1 MSPKLQ
7 SQSGN
12 AALAVLLSLVL
23 PGAGQLYLRRIAKGL
38 VLILSFIIA
47 IGIIWFALSS
57 REFKMFDWGSKRVMF
72 NPAMKAIAFGT
83 HAYKVTD
90 IMKVTGTIQLF
101 VTWIFAL
108 VDAWKDSKN
117 H

>member
-1 MSPKLQ
+1 MSGKLQ

-12 AALAVLLSLVL
+12 TALAVILSLIL
-23 PGAGQLYLRRIAKGL
+23 PGAGQLYRRRVAKGL

-47 IGIIWFALSS
+47 IGIIWFAMSS
-57 REFKMFDWGSKRVMF
+57 REFKMFDWDGKRVMF
-72 NPAMKAIAFGT
+72 NPAVKAIAFGEY
-83 HAYKVTD
+83 AFKVTD

-101 VTWIFAL
+101 GTWIFAL
-108 VDAWKDSKN
+108 VDAWRDREN